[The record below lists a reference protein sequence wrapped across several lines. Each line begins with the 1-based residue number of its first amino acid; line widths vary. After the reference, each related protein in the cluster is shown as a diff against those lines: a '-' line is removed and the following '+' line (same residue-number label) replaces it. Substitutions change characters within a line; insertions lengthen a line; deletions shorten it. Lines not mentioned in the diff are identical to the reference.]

1 MGSLAEWESMP
12 WQEIKPMDQ
21 RLEFALRAQRCENFR
36 ALCREYGISARVGY
50 KWKQRLLEEGAWRL
64 AEKSRRPHRSP
75 TGLSE
80 SEVCRLVALRHRHP
94 HWGARKLAD
103 LYRRAHGTA
112 PSESTIKRVLE
123 RCGLTRKRRQ
133 RRASL
138 GGQLGGHQV
147 AAACHDIWTVDFKGW
162 WHDAEGR
169 CEPLTVRDEYS
180 RYVLEARSLANAKT
194 ETVQACFEAL
204 FVQHGLPAAI
214 RSDNGVPFA
223 SMHAPLGLSRL
234 SAWWVALGINLL
246 RGRPAR
252 PGDNS
257 HHERLHLDLSNEVE
271 GADYAERQAAL
282 DIWRQEF
289 NQIRPHESLGMQRP
303 ADVYRP
309 SPRPWEGT
317 PEQIDY
323 EGLMTR
329 RVRRCG
335 QIGFLDHAYSISRA
349 LVGWDVGLKPVE
361 DGVLEVYFAKLL
373 VGHLDPKT
381 LSFQAMGAGPK
392 AHRHAA

>member
-21 RLEFALRAQRCENFR
+21 RLEFALRAQRCDNFR
-36 ALCREYGISARVGY
+36 ALCREYGISPRVGY

-64 AEKSRRPHRSP
+64 AEKSRRPHHSP
-75 TGLSE
+75 SELSE
-80 SEVCRLVALRHRHP
+80 VEVCRLVKLRKRHP

-123 RCGLTRKRRQ
+123 RCGLTHKRRQ

-138 GGQLGGHQV
+138 GGQLGGHPV
-147 AAACHDIWTVDFKGW
+147 ATACHDIWTVDFKGW

-194 ETVQACFEAL
+194 ETVRACFEAL
-204 FVQHGLPAAI
+204 FAQHGLPAAI

-223 SMHAPLGLSRL
+223 SMSAPLGLSRL
-234 SAWWVALGINLL
+234 SAWWLALGINLL

-257 HHERLHLDLSNEVE
+257 HHERLHLDISNEVQ
-271 GADYAERQAAL
+271 GAEYTERQAAL

-303 ADVYRP
+303 ADVYHP

-329 RVRRCG
+329 RVHRRG
-335 QIGFLDHAYSISRA
+335 QIGFFDHAYHISTA
-349 LVGWDVGLKPVE
+349 LAGWDVGLKPVK
-361 DGVLEVYFAKLL
+361 DALFEVYFAKLL
-373 VGHLDPKT
+373 IGHVDTET
-381 LSFQAMGAGPK
+381 LSFQALAAGRK
-392 AHRHAA
+392 EQRHAA